1 MRCGNAYKRSFIG
14 EDLKRMRVARH
25 IRQVALEEE
34 STERKT
40 DQCSGNG
47 SAKYVPE
54 QTQKSD

>member
-14 EDLKRMRVARH
+14 EDLKRKRVARH

-34 STERKT
+34 STGRKT
-40 DQCSGNG
+40 GRRSGND
-47 SAKYVPE
+47 SAKHVPE